1 MTILFF
7 VQPTLGIADAIEPTI
22 NQTKSKQN
30 LSFQTLYCSV
40 DFIQSCSCALCIIF
54 AHISF
59 GVLSAILNQNE
70 QQRKG
75 SEKYPNRTRSFSC
88 RSIFQGFSF
97 SASHSHSH
105 THSTKHKTHKS
116 FTLHWI
122 IPIEYCCC
130 CIFASNPNNELKK
143 NSPVEWAKQKN
154 ACSLWASFH
163 CCWKSVEN
171 TINYVHLTS
180 ASKDF
185 SVVIKLNVSITHS
198 T

>member
-143 NSPVEWAKQKN
+143 KFPGRMSEAEECMFAVGFV
-154 ACSLWASFH
+154 SLLLKK
-163 CCWKSVEN
+163 CWE
-171 TINYVHLTS
+171 H
-180 ASKDF
+180 D
-185 SVVIKLNVSITHS
+185 KLCAFNVSFKRL
-198 T
+198 

>member
-143 NSPVEWAKQKN
+143 KIPRSNERSRRMHVRCGLRFIVAEKV
-154 ACSLWASFH
+154 LR
-163 CCWKSVEN
+163 
-171 TINYVHLTS
+171 TR
-180 ASKDF
+180 
-185 SVVIKLNVSITHS
+185 
-198 T
+198 